1 MNKPST
7 IERMQNAAR
16 IHNEIAEVANGK
28 RGFISYTAKKAA
40 TTGVPTE
47 SVTKWA
53 TDARLVSKNHGRY
66 GLCFSL

>member
-1 MNKPST
+1 MDKPT
-7 IERMQNAAR
+7 AIERMKNTAQ
-16 IHNEIAEVANGK
+16 IHNQIAEVVNGK

-40 TTGVPTE
+40 STGVPVE

-53 TDARLVSKNHGRY
+53 TDAGLTSKNHGRY